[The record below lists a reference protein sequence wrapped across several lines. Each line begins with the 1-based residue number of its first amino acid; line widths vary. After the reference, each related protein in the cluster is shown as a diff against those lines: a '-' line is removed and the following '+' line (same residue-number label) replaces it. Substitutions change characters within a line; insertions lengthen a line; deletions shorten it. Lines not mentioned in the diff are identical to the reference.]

1 MVGSINLSNS
11 FINKRNNMLRV
22 ESFQEYTGKKVQLI
36 EVIKDKFDGTNLLI
50 TFTDNTQF
58 FIGVDNS
65 YDLAFL
71 TETLDIQKEMKSL
84 E

>member
-1 MVGSINLSNS
+1 
-11 FINKRNNMLRV
+11 MLRV

-36 EVIKDKFDGTNLLI
+36 EVVKDKFEGTNLLI

-58 FIGVDNS
+58 FIGTNNM
-65 YDLAFL
+65 YDLAFF
-71 TETLDIQKEMKSL
+71 TETLDIQREMKSL

>member
-1 MVGSINLSNS
+1 
-11 FINKRNNMLRV
+11 MLRV

-58 FIGVDNS
+58 FIGVDNR

>member
-1 MVGSINLSNS
+1 MVGSNHLSNNYD
-11 FINKRNNMLRV
+11 NKRNIMLRI
-22 ESFQEYTGKKVQLI
+22 ESFKEYTGKKVQLM
-36 EVIKDKFDGTNLLI
+36 EVIKDKFEGTNLLI
-50 TFTDNTQF
+50 TFTDNTQL
-58 FIGVDNS
+58 FIGIDNS